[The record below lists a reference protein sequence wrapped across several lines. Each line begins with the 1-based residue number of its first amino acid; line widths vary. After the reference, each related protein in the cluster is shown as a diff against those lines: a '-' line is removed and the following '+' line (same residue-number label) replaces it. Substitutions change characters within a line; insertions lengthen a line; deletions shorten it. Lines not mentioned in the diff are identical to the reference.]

1 VSSERAPRPR
11 VLLVGPYERDNVG
24 DLLFLLVTERYLTDA
39 DVVAAAPFASDM
51 RPLLGREVPA
61 FAPLLASERFDAIW
75 SVGGQLGGVTVGRAY
90 RMSASRGAYRAY
102 RIAVRSGA
110 GDPALRRAAG
120 GPPPPWPYVPDPLD
134 YAPNAGAI
142 GVVNSAGLGSLRRLE
157 PDERERRL
165 AVLRGQTV
173 VRVRDRASS
182 ELLAAAG
189 VDHRLAPDAVHALG
203 AIYPVRRDGPGDVA
217 VFQASRSIVNALG
230 RREVADALAA
240 CASLRGLR
248 LRFVAAGTATGH
260 DSLVEF
266 ERIARRVRR
275 VAPELD
281 AQVVSERRPLELV
294 ELLARARVVVGT
306 SLHVRV
312 IASAYGVARVSLA
325 RPKVSAYAADWDPD
339 MPYDVGLADLDDAI
353 ARAVAQAQRPEAAAA
368 SAQLARRA
376 HDELADLATEVLA
389 LARADTDATRARRTA
404 LRQRLRLGP
413 AARAS

>member
-1 VSSERAPRPR
+1 MSSERAHRPR
-11 VLLVGPYERDNVG
+11 ILLVGPYERDNVG

-51 RPLLGREVPA
+51 RELLGREVPA
-61 FAPLLASERFDAIW
+61 FTPLLSGERFDAIW

-102 RIAVRSGA
+102 RVAVRSGA

-134 YAPNAGAI
+134 YPPNAGAI
-142 GVVNSAGLGSLRRLE
+142 GVVNSAGLGSLKRLD

-165 AVLRGQTV
+165 ALLRGQTV

-203 AIYPVRRDGPGDVA
+203 AIFPVRRDGARDVA
-217 VFQASRSIVNALG
+217 VFQASRSILTALD
-230 RREVADALAA
+230 RREVAAALAA
-240 CASLRGLR
+240 CESLRGLR

-260 DSLVEF
+260 DSLVEY
-266 ERIARRVRR
+266 ERIARRLRR
-275 VAPELD
+275 AAPWLD
-281 AQVVSERRPLELV
+281 AQVVSERRPLALV

-306 SLHVRV
+306 SLHIRV

-339 MPYDVGLADLDDAI
+339 MPYGVGLADLDAAI
-353 ARAVAQAQRPEAAAA
+353 ARALAVAERPESAAA
-368 SAQLARRA
+368 SRALSRRV

-389 LARADTDATRARRTA
+389 LARADTDATRARRAA